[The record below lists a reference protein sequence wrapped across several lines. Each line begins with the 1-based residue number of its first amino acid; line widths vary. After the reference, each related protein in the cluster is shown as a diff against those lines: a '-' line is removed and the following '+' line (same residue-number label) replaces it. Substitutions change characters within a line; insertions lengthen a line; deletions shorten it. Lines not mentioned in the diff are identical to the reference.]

1 MKEEQFIQQLFQ
13 RNRKTLNRFPDKT
26 LAEDFTD
33 DLFDFLFASY
43 ERKFDSEKKLA
54 DEYQELR
61 HTFSAILFE
70 LIKEESTVKNHT
82 AIFFEALPA
91 IYEALLTDAEAVLRF
106 DPAAQSI
113 EEVLIAYPGFY
124 ATAIYRLSHQ
134 LYLQGIKT
142 LPRLL
147 SEYAHSKTGIDI
159 HPGAS
164 IGAAFAIDHGTGI
177 VIGETTVI
185 GNNVKI
191 YQGVTLGALNVSKE
205 LASKKRHPT
214 IEDDVIIYSGA
225 TILGGETVIGAGSII
240 GGNIWLTHSVAPN
253 SVVYHKSEIR
263 IKDKDP
269 FPEPLNFVI

>member
-1 MKEEQFIQQLFQ
+1 MKETDFIQQLFQ
-13 RNRKTLNRFPDKT
+13 RNRKSLNRFPDKA
-26 LAEDFTD
+26 LAESFTD
-33 DLFDFLFASY
+33 DLFHFLFGSY
-43 ERKFDSEKKLA
+43 ERKFDTENKLA
-54 DEYQELR
+54 AEYQELR
-61 HTFSAILFE
+61 QTFSAILFE
-70 LIKEESTVKNHT
+70 LLKEESLVKANT
-82 AIFFEALPA
+82 EQFFAALPVL
-91 IYEALLTDAEAVLRF
+91 YDALLTDADAVLRF

-113 EEVLIAYPGFY
+113 EEVLVAYPGFY

-134 LYLQGIKT
+134 LYEQGIRT

-159 HPGAS
+159 HPGAT

-185 GNNVKI
+185 GERVKI

-205 LASKKRHPT
+205 LASQKRHPT